1 MDNALFY
8 PTVTNAT
15 CSGTSNCALGSQCSS
30 TSMCTT
36 GSCCAY
42 IVNSKA
48 DLKSLNDTYP
58 STLLDSQPRGL
69 LVRS

>member
-1 MDNALFY
+1 MSVLDMDNALFY

-42 IVNSKA
+42 ISSGASNA
-48 DLKSLNDTYP
+48 DFKSLNDTYP
-58 STLLDSQPRGL
+58 SMIM
-69 LVRS
+69 